1 MTDRRFPC
9 RIDAV
14 TDGDT
19 LLTTI
24 DAGFRIHVQSKVR
37 LMGIDCPEL
46 STLEGKLAR
55 DFVVKWAQVVG
66 TLNNTTQWPFQLLCI
81 GYDKRDK
88 YGRWLG
94 DFYSEWSGNSLVNE
108 LLKAGHVKRLGI

>member
-1 MTDRRFPC
+1 MASRMFPC

-37 LMGIDCPEL
+37 LLGIDCPEL
-46 STLEGKLAR
+46 STPEGKLAR
-55 DFVVKWAQVVG
+55 NFVVDWVNRWIG
-66 TLNNTTQWPFQLLCI
+66 EWPLTLSCT

-94 DFYSEWSGNSLVNE
+94 DFLPTDGVSLVRA
-108 LLKAGHVKRLGI
+108 LLAAGHVKKVDET